1 MEIKEGHIKVLKKL
15 VKNEITIEKERLK
28 TLENLKNTLENKEFI
43 ETLLNSNHYEKRI
56 KELALKEE
64 ILKVL
69 EGK

>member
-15 VKNEITIEKERLK
+15 VKNEIIIEKERLK

-43 ETLLNSNHYEKRI
+43 ERLLNSNHYEKRI

>member
-15 VKNEITIEKERLK
+15 VKNEIIIEKERLK
-28 TLENLKNTLENKEFI
+28 TLEYLKNTLENKEFI

>member
-1 MEIKEGHIKVLKKL
+1 MQLKEEHIKILKNVLR
-15 VKNEITIEKERLK
+15 NDIAIEKEQLKRLEAIK
-28 TLENLKNTLENKEFI
+28 YKSENKEFI

-69 EGK
+69 ESK